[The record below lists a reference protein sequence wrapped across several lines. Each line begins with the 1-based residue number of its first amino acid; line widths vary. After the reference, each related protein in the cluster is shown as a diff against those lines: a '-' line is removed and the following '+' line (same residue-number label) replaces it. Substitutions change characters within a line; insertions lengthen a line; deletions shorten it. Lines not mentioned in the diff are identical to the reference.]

1 MLPSAITAHI
11 SNAFKECIF
20 QKWLHKF
27 LDDTN
32 QWKFGCGSVFC
43 VYQYLISSIEIPS
56 IIWNSTYR
64 KNGSRHVFDIKM
76 FYEDAFKKRIFQ
88 SKLREE
94 ETASFTAKMQPFSFL
109 NSRLRKHH
117 LIHNAIHV
125 PRTRMNLLVHN
136 WSAGTR
142 TTLYNVKRNAF
153 FTKIL
158 RWHEPIKIWNRFF
171 RPTIISS
178 CSVLCSTI

>member
-64 KNGSRHVFDIKM
+64 KNGSRHVFDIKCFM
-76 FYEDAFKKRIFQ
+76 RMLLKKHFSVFARKRRNCKFYCQ
-88 SKLREE
+88 
-94 ETASFTAKMQPFSFL
+94 MQPFSFL